1 MNNLA
6 INTNT
11 NELTEYRNIP
21 GFPNYKVN
29 EDGIII
35 SLKYGKTRQL
45 KPNNTNGYN
54 QYCLTVKGK
63 QSAIYSHTAVA
74 MAFLGHT
81 QNGYNVVVD
90 HIDNDKSNNHV
101 SNLRLT
107 THRDNTS
114 KDQKNKTSKY
124 TGVCLKG
131 DNWIAQISIGSVL
144 VYLGTFTDEVE
155 ASAAYQLVLA
165 RIEKVTNEY
174 VDSTEYRKELR
185 TEIKS
190 RI

>member
-6 INTNT
+6 INTN
-11 NELTEYRNIP
+11 ELTEYKNIP

-35 SLKYGKTRQL
+35 STRFGKAKQL
-45 KPNNTNGYN
+45 KPNTATGYN
-54 QYCLTVKGK
+54 QYCLVVEGK
-63 QSAIYSHTAVA
+63 KFAVYSHTAVA
-74 MAFLGHT
+74 MTYLGHARD
-81 QNGYNVVVD
+81 GYNVVVD

-107 THRDNTS
+107 TQRDNVS
-114 KDQKNKTSKY
+114 KDRKDGSSKH
-124 TGVCLKG
+124 TGVTLHREGK
-131 DNWIAQISIGSVL
+131 WVARIYVGSRY
-144 VYLGTFTDEVE
+144 VYLGLFEDEDE
-155 ASAAYQLVLA
+155 AGRAYQLVLA